1 MLKDYYRRS
10 TLKEYELYVIAQ
22 LNSVWLNFRK
32 NLKTLLNAFV
42 NGKKL
47 LKYFQSVEICP
58 KLVTLVA
65 TNLGHL
71 EFVEI

>member
-1 MLKDYYRRS
+1 MANVFSQYITIYKKFFLLN
-10 TLKEYELYVIAQ
+10 TLKN
-22 LNSVWLNFRK
+22 LN
-32 NLKTLLNAFV
+32 

>member
-1 MLKDYYRRS
+1 MANVFFQYITIYKKFFLLN
-10 TLKEYELYVIAQ
+10 TLKN
-22 LNSVWLNFRK
+22 LN
-32 NLKTLLNAFV
+32 